1 MGWSCLAS
9 LVAMSDE
16 PMAPEPDDKD
26 WTFVLGQP
34 CPDCGFDAAAVDRT
48 EIPALVR
55 SSATAFQTS
64 LSLPGAATRPS
75 PQIWSPHEYGCHVR
89 DVCRIFAERLARM
102 RDEDDPLFA
111 NWDQDATALE
121 DRYWAQDPARVSGE
135 LTESS
140 AAIAEAFAGIA
151 DDEWQRPGRR
161 SNGSVF
167 TVESLGRY
175 FVHDLVHHVAD
186 ISGVAR
192 H

>member
-1 MGWSCLAS
+1 
-9 LVAMSDE
+9 
-16 PMAPEPDDKD
+16 
-26 WTFVLGQP
+26 
-34 CPDCGFDAAAVDRT
+34 
-48 EIPALVR
+48 
-55 SSATAFQTS
+55 
-64 LSLPGAATRPS
+64 
-75 PQIWSPHEYGCHVR
+75 
-89 DVCRIFAERLARM
+89 M

-111 NWDQDATALE
+111 NWDQDATALG
-121 DRYWAQDPARVSGE
+121 DRYWAQDPGTVSDE

-140 AAIAEAFAGIA
+140 AAIADAFAGIA

-167 TVESLGRY
+167 TVESLGKY